1 MQKHVSC
8 LDSFNLFLLHPV
20 LFRRSGRRRKL
31 LQRFELQQSAVCDSG
46 LRRRKPLHAVHSAFE
61 TVPVAHGV
69 QAEPHETHRTTW
81 HEPVCLTTCLEVYL
95 AESAE

>member
-46 LRRRKPLHAVHSAFE
+46 LRRRKPLHAVRSAFE

-69 QAEPHETHRTTW
+69 QAEHHRTTL
-81 HEPVCLTTCLEVYL
+81 HEQVCLTICLEVYL